1 MDLVGV
7 SREVPSPQSMVI
19 TEVTVNREVK
29 VRGGPMQGG
38 FSKSLKADGNIDD
51 SIERQTLKDKRNDNL
66 NTQRN
71 YSKGTKKKHEK
82 TVQALVDQMSK
93 YMDPFGP
100 DVVRNFKIGVTL
112 DREVGE
118 SLLHSTEGRLYW

>member
-1 MDLVGV
+1 MTT
-7 SREVPSPQSMVI
+7 STHRE
-19 TEVTVNREVK
+19 T
-29 VRGGPMQGG
+29 
-38 FSKSLKADGNIDD
+38 
-51 SIERQTLKDKRNDNL
+51 
-66 NTQRN
+66 TQ
-71 YSKGTKKKHEK
+71 GTKKKHEK

>member
-29 VRGGPMQGG
+29 VRGCPMQGG
-38 FSKSLKADGNIDD
+38 FSTSVKADGNIDD

-66 NTQRN
+66 NAQRN
-71 YSKGTKKKHEK
+71 
-82 TVQALVDQMSK
+82 
-93 YMDPFGP
+93 
-100 DVVRNFKIGVTL
+100 
-112 DREVGE
+112 
-118 SLLHSTEGRLYW
+118 HSRY